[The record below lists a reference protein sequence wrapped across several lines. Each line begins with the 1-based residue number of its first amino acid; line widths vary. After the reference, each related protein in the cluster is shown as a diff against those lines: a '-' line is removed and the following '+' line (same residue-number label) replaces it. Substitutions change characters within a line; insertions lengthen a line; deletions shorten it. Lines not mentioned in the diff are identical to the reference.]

1 MRTIYTNIA
10 QLCGITH
17 GELRKAGQEMARVET
32 MTDAW
37 LAVEDDKSWISAR
50 EACLRS

>member
-32 MTDAW
+32 HGSPSRTT
-37 LAVEDDKSWISAR
+37 KSWISAQ

>member
-17 GELRKAGQEMARVET
+17 GELVSYT
-32 MTDAW
+32 HLT
-37 LAVEDDKSWISAR
+37 LPTNSLV
-50 EACLRS
+50 

>member
-17 GELRKAGQEMARVET
+17 GELRKAGQEMA
-32 MTDAW
+32 
-37 LAVEDDKSWISAR
+37 LSLIHI
-50 EACLRS
+50 